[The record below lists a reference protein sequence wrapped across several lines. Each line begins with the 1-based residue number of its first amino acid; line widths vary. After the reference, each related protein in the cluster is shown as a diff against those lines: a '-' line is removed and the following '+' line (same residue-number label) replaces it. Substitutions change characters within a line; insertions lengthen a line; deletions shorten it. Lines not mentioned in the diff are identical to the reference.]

1 VLRSPVA
8 NSESG
13 STGVEEAAAEADA
26 EAEAEM
32 TEVFAME
39 PAVV

>member
-1 VLRSPVA
+1 VERSPVA
-8 NSESG
+8 NSVSG
-13 STGVEEAAAEADA
+13 SMGVDEAAA

-32 TEVFAME
+32 TEVFAVE